1 MIAPLPAFGSAGFL
15 DRLTQYFQAAPAG
28 CFQTNYLT
36 QQGGFT
42 AAGCTHQSEYFAV
55 FKTKTDILMNQ
66 FFTEISPN
74 VLKLHGARSFHGNP
88 TFLKRMENME
98 SITITTVMVVTTA
111 CVVSSPRLSVF
122 GLIRKP

>member
-1 MIAPLPAFGSAGFL
+1 MIAPLPAFDRAGLL

-28 CFQTNYLT
+28 CFQANYLA
-36 QQGGFT
+36 QQGGFA
-42 AAGCTHQSEYFAV
+42 AAGCTHQSEYFTV

-66 FFTEISPN
+66 LFAEISPN
-74 VLKLHGARSFHGNP
+74 VLKLHGAGVFHGNP
-88 TFLKRMENME
+88 TFLNRMENRE

-111 CVVSSPRLSVF
+111 CVVSSPRLSVL